1 MAFFYAVCPKTL
13 FWAQWYLV
21 PNVLIIF
28 LASDDMAFI
37 FSYFARLK
45 PGKMILWY
53 YLIWYFVTVY
63 FHFDPNPKI
72 WINALGISVVIGIAL
87 MLSVNGQSPLA
98 NPWQTF
104 RLFWMPFAVS
114 SFSSLIKGQG
124 YTVIF
129 SPHLHEVMI
138 ALAACVLFTLFV
150 AVLKWCSRGFALSS
164 H

>member
-1 MAFFYAVCPKTL
+1 MPSML
-13 FWAQWYLV
+13 
-21 PNVLIIF
+21 N
-28 LASDDMAFI
+28 
-37 FSYFARLK
+37 YFAQLK
-45 PGKMILWY
+45 PGKMVLWF

-87 MLSVNGQSPLA
+87 MLSVGNGQSPLA

-129 SPHLHEVMI
+129 SPNLREVLI
-138 ALAACVLFTLFV
+138 AVAACLLFTVVV
-150 AVLKWCSRGFALSS
+150 AALKWRNRGLVLSS

>member
-1 MAFFYAVCPKTL
+1 MSALLCY
-13 FWAQWYLV
+13 
-21 PNVLIIF
+21 
-28 LASDDMAFI
+28 
-37 FSYFARLK
+37 FSHLPF
-45 PGKMILWY
+45 GKMVLWY
-53 YLIWYFVTVY
+53 YLIWYFVTAY

-87 MLSVNGQSPLA
+87 MLSVSNGQSPLA

-129 SPHLHEVMI
+129 SPHLREVLI
-138 ALAACVLFTLFV
+138 ALAACLLFTLCV
-150 AVLKWCSRGFALSS
+150 AALKWRNRWLVLSS
-164 H
+164 R

>member
-1 MAFFYAVCPKTL
+1 MGHQMPAL
-13 FWAQWYLV
+13 FR
-21 PNVLIIF
+21 
-28 LASDDMAFI
+28 
-37 FSYFARLK
+37 YFAQLK
-45 PGKMILWY
+45 PGKLVLWY
-53 YLIWYFVTVY
+53 YLIWYLVTVY

-87 MLSVNGQSPLA
+87 MLSVGAGQSPWA

-129 SPHLHEVMI
+129 SPHLHE
-138 ALAACVLFTLFV
+138 TLV
-150 AVLKWCSRGFALSS
+150 AVSVCLLFSLIVTAIKW
-164 H
+164 HVNEPYT

>member
-1 MAFFYAVCPKTL
+1 MAYIL
-13 FWAQWYLV
+13 
-21 PNVLIIF
+21 
-28 LASDDMAFI
+28 
-37 FSYFARLK
+37 SYFTRLQ

-53 YLIWYFVTVY
+53 YLIWYVVTVY

-87 MLSVNGQSPLA
+87 MLSVSNGQSPFA

-129 SPHLHEVMI
+129 SPQLREVLF
-138 ALAACVLFTLFV
+138 AFAACLLFTLFV
-150 AVLKWCSRGFALSS
+150 AALKWRNR
-164 H
+164 

>member
-1 MAFFYAVCPKTL
+1 MSALLCY
-13 FWAQWYLV
+13 
-21 PNVLIIF
+21 
-28 LASDDMAFI
+28 
-37 FSYFARLK
+37 FSRL
-45 PGKMILWY
+45 PFGKMVLWY

-87 MLSVNGQSPLA
+87 MLSVSNGQSPLA

-129 SPHLHEVMI
+129 SPHLREVLI
-138 ALAACVLFTLFV
+138 ALAACLLFTLCV
-150 AVLKWCSRGFALSS
+150 AALKWRNRWLLLSS
-164 H
+164 R

>member
-1 MAFFYAVCPKTL
+1 MV
-13 FWAQWYLV
+13 
-21 PNVLIIF
+21 
-28 LASDDMAFI
+28 
-37 FSYFARLK
+37 
-45 PGKMILWY
+45 LWY

-72 WINALGISVVIGIAL
+72 WTNAVGISVVIGIAL
-87 MLSVNGQSPLA
+87 MLSVGNGQSPLA

-129 SPHLHEVMI
+129 SPHLNEV
-138 ALAACVLFTLFV
+138 FV
-150 AVLKWCSRGFALSS
+150 ALGACLIFSLLVAALKWRNRATVLLSR
-164 H
+164 

>member
-1 MAFFYAVCPKTL
+1 MSAL
-13 FWAQWYLV
+13 LH
-21 PNVLIIF
+21 
-28 LASDDMAFI
+28 
-37 FSYFARLK
+37 YFAQLK
-45 PGKMILWY
+45 PGKMVLWY

-87 MLSVNGQSPLA
+87 MLSVSNGQLPFA

-129 SPHLHEVMI
+129 SPYLHEVFI
-138 ALAACVLFTLFV
+138 ALVACLLFTSFV
-150 AVLKWCSRGFALSS
+150 AALKWRNRWLVLSS
-164 H
+164 R

>member
-1 MAFFYAVCPKTL
+1 MPSML
-13 FWAQWYLV
+13 
-21 PNVLIIF
+21 N
-28 LASDDMAFI
+28 
-37 FSYFARLK
+37 YFAQLK
-45 PGKMILWY
+45 PGKMVLWF

-87 MLSVNGQSPLA
+87 MLSVGNGQSPLA

-129 SPHLHEVMI
+129 SPNLREVLI
-138 ALAACVLFTLFV
+138 AVAACLLFTV
-150 AVLKWCSRGFALSS
+150 VVTALKWSNRRLVLSS

>member
-1 MAFFYAVCPKTL
+1 MFFIL
-13 FWAQWYLV
+13 
-21 PNVLIIF
+21 
-28 LASDDMAFI
+28 
-37 FSYFARLK
+37 SYFARLQ
-45 PGKMILWY
+45 PSKMILWY

-87 MLSVNGQSPLA
+87 MLSVSNGQSPFA

-129 SPHLHEVMI
+129 SPHLREVLI
-138 ALAACVLFTLFV
+138 ALAACLLFTLFV
-150 AVLKWCSRGFALSS
+150 AALKWRKRGLILSS
-164 H
+164 R

>member
-1 MAFFYAVCPKTL
+1 MSAL
-13 FWAQWYLV
+13 L
-21 PNVLIIF
+21 N
-28 LASDDMAFI
+28 
-37 FSYFARLK
+37 YFVQLK
-45 PGKMILWY
+45 PGKMVLWF

-72 WINALGISVVIGIAL
+72 WINAVGISVVIGIAL
-87 MLSVNGQSPLA
+87 MLSVSNGQSPLA

-129 SPHLHEVMI
+129 SPHPHEVLI
-138 ALAACVLFTLFV
+138 ALGACLAFSAFIAA
-150 AVLKWCSRGFALSS
+150 LKWRNRASLLSS
-164 H
+164 S

>member
-1 MAFFYAVCPKTL
+1 MPSL
-13 FWAQWYLV
+13 L
-21 PNVLIIF
+21 N
-28 LASDDMAFI
+28 
-37 FSYFARLK
+37 YFAQLK
-45 PGKMILWY
+45 PGKMVLWF

-87 MLSVNGQSPLA
+87 MLSVGNGQSPLA

-129 SPHLHEVMI
+129 SPNLREVLI
-138 ALAACVLFTLFV
+138 AVAACLLFTV
-150 AVLKWCSRGFALSS
+150 VVTALKWSNRRLVLSS

>member
-1 MAFFYAVCPKTL
+1 
-13 FWAQWYLV
+13 
-21 PNVLIIF
+21 
-28 LASDDMAFI
+28 MAFI
-37 FSYFARLK
+37 LSYFAWLK

-53 YLIWYFVTVY
+53 YLIWYFITVY

-87 MLSVNGQSPLA
+87 MLSVSNGQSPFA

-129 SPHLHEVMI
+129 SPHLHEVLI
-138 ALAACVLFTLFV
+138 ALAACLLFTLFV
-150 AVLKWCSRGFALSS
+150 VALKWRKRGLVLSS
-164 H
+164 R

>member
-1 MAFFYAVCPKTL
+1 MSALLCYFY
-13 FWAQWYLV
+13 
-21 PNVLIIF
+21 
-28 LASDDMAFI
+28 
-37 FSYFARLK
+37 RL
-45 PGKMILWY
+45 PFGKMVLWY

-87 MLSVNGQSPLA
+87 VLSVSNGQSPLA

-129 SPHLHEVMI
+129 SPHLREVLI
-138 ALAACVLFTLFV
+138 ALAACLLFTLCV
-150 AVLKWCSRGFALSS
+150 AALKWRNRWLVLSS
-164 H
+164 R

>member
-1 MAFFYAVCPKTL
+1 MSALLCY
-13 FWAQWYLV
+13 
-21 PNVLIIF
+21 
-28 LASDDMAFI
+28 
-37 FSYFARLK
+37 FSRL
-45 PGKMILWY
+45 PFGKMVLWY

-87 MLSVNGQSPLA
+87 MLSVSNGQSPLA

-129 SPHLHEVMI
+129 SPHLREVLI
-138 ALAACVLFTLFV
+138 ALAACLLFTLFV
-150 AVLKWCSRGFALSS
+150 AALKWRNRWLVLSS
-164 H
+164 S

>member
-1 MAFFYAVCPKTL
+1 MAV
-13 FWAQWYLV
+13 
-21 PNVLIIF
+21 
-28 LASDDMAFI
+28 I

-45 PGKMILWY
+45 LGKMILWY
-53 YLIWYFVTVY
+53 YLIWYFITVY

-87 MLSVNGQSPLA
+87 MLSVSNGQSPLA

-129 SPHLHEVMI
+129 SPHRYEVFI
-138 ALAACVLFTLFV
+138 AVAACLLFTLMV
-150 AVLKWCSRGFALSS
+150 AALKWHRRGVVLPSS
-164 H
+164 